1 MEYIKSKFSGNSLFW
16 GVFLLVFSI
25 LDLFFIFKILKKNIF
40 KFGDALALLV
50 LVCVFLFLIN
60 YLKHIKILILKG
72 RELKYYSIL
81 RPFGKNIELNSTV
94 RKIILTETGSIGSYR
109 VIYLVNNRNEIFFK
123 LMELHY
129 KNFNNILDALKLE
142 TIKFS
147 PSPAQYFK
155 LLFFESVDL
164 NSGSSGS
171 NNSNKI
177 INVVLKLFKT
187 IVLIGLSLL
196 LIHKVEK
203 TLCQFIEDSKVFF
216 LKMVEVPVQVFGWVE
231 ELEEIKGQ
239 FLDKVVKVFYLVVS
253 VFTKLPEDADIDL
266 IGTISEGNIEEYHA
280 SPVEESAQHQPH
292 SLIGF

>member
-25 LDLFFIFKILKKNIF
+25 LDLFFIFRILKKSIF
-40 KFGDALALLV
+40 KFNDILGLLIF
-50 LVCVFLFLIN
+50 VCLFLFMIN
-60 YLKHIKILILKG
+60 YLKHIKILIFKG

-81 RPFGKNIELNSTV
+81 RPLGKKIELNNTV

-129 KNFNNILDALKLE
+129 KNFNDILDALKLE

-147 PSPAQYFK
+147 PSPVQYFK

-164 NSGSSGS
+164 ESGSSGS

-187 IVLIGLSLL
+187 IVLIGLSL
-196 LIHKVEK
+196 
-203 TLCQFIEDSKVFF
+203 FI
-216 LKMVEVPVQVFGWVE
+216 
-231 ELEEIKGQ
+231 
-239 FLDKVVKVFYLVVS
+239 
-253 VFTKLPEDADIDL
+253 
-266 IGTISEGNIEEYHA
+266 
-280 SPVEESAQHQPH
+280 
-292 SLIGF
+292 IGFILKKIL

>member
-1 MEYIKSKFSGNSLFW
+1 MMEYIKSKFSGNSLFW

-25 LDLFFIFKILKKNIF
+25 LDLFFIFRILKKSIF
-40 KFGDALALLV
+40 KFNDILGLLIF
-50 LVCVFLFLIN
+50 VCLFLFMIN
-60 YLKHIKILILKG
+60 YLKHIKILIFKA

-81 RPFGKNIELNSTV
+81 RPLGKKIELNNTV

-129 KNFNNILDALKLE
+129 KNFNDILDALKLE

-164 NSGSSGS
+164 ESGSSGS

-187 IVLIGLSLL
+187 IVLIGLSL
-196 LIHKVEK
+196 
-203 TLCQFIEDSKVFF
+203 FI
-216 LKMVEVPVQVFGWVE
+216 
-231 ELEEIKGQ
+231 
-239 FLDKVVKVFYLVVS
+239 
-253 VFTKLPEDADIDL
+253 
-266 IGTISEGNIEEYHA
+266 
-280 SPVEESAQHQPH
+280 
-292 SLIGF
+292 IGFILKKIL

>member
-1 MEYIKSKFSGNSLFW
+1 MKCMMEYIKSKFSGNSLFW

-25 LDLFFIFKILKKNIF
+25 LDLFFIFRILKKSIF
-40 KFGDALALLV
+40 KFNDILGLLIF
-50 LVCVFLFLIN
+50 VCLFLFMIN
-60 YLKHIKILILKG
+60 YLKHIKILIFKG

-81 RPFGKNIELNSTV
+81 RPLGKKIELNNTV

-129 KNFNNILDALKLE
+129 KNFNDILDALKLE

-164 NSGSSGS
+164 ESGSSGS

-187 IVLIGLSLL
+187 IVLIGLSL
-196 LIHKVEK
+196 
-203 TLCQFIEDSKVFF
+203 FI
-216 LKMVEVPVQVFGWVE
+216 
-231 ELEEIKGQ
+231 
-239 FLDKVVKVFYLVVS
+239 
-253 VFTKLPEDADIDL
+253 
-266 IGTISEGNIEEYHA
+266 
-280 SPVEESAQHQPH
+280 
-292 SLIGF
+292 IGFILKKIL

>member
-1 MEYIKSKFSGNSLFW
+1 MKCMMEYIKSKFSGNSLFW

-25 LDLFFIFKILKKNIF
+25 LDLFFIFRILKKSIF
-40 KFGDALALLV
+40 KFNDILGLLIF
-50 LVCVFLFLIN
+50 VCLFLFMIN
-60 YLKHIKILILKG
+60 YLKHIKILIFKG

-81 RPFGKNIELNSTV
+81 RPLGKKIELNNTV

-129 KNFNNILDALKLE
+129 KNFNDILDALKLE

-164 NSGSSGS
+164 ESGSSGS

-177 INVVLKLFKT
+177 VNVVLKLFKT
-187 IVLIGLSLL
+187 IVLIGLSL
-196 LIHKVEK
+196 
-203 TLCQFIEDSKVFF
+203 FI
-216 LKMVEVPVQVFGWVE
+216 
-231 ELEEIKGQ
+231 
-239 FLDKVVKVFYLVVS
+239 
-253 VFTKLPEDADIDL
+253 
-266 IGTISEGNIEEYHA
+266 
-280 SPVEESAQHQPH
+280 
-292 SLIGF
+292 IGFILKKIL